1 MEIEEPNEV
10 QKKKLGRDQS
20 YEEVKEG
27 MYSQDYE
34 EVDDEL
40 PYTESKDIQPYKKPI
55 LTKEKSYEDPDNATD
70 QPLSSPIYIVPDP
83 EELKKMECLYRHF
96 TTQSTVIND
105 EHSVSIEYSY
115 IVKYV
120 LKCTL

>member
-1 MEIEEPNEV
+1 M
-10 QKKKLGRDQS
+10 QKKKLGRDRS
-20 YEEVKEG
+20 YEGVKEG

-40 PYTESKDIQPYKKPI
+40 PYTEPKDVQPYEKPI
-55 LTKEKSYEDPDNATD
+55 LTKEKSYEDPDDSTD

-83 EELKKMECLYRHF
+83 AELKKMEYLDRHF
-96 TTQSTVIND
+96 TIQSTVIND

-115 IVKYV
+115 IVKFV